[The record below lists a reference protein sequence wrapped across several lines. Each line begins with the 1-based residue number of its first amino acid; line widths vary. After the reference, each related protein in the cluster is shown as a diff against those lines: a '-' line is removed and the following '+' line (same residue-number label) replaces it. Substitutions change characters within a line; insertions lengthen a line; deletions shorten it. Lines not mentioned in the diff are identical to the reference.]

1 VSIPTGGPP
10 YPPSPPYAP
19 VPKRPRPSA
28 WWFALPALLL
38 LLAVA
43 AFPLLILRAIDGLLD
58 TDARFA
64 AEGQHTVTLADT
76 GPRLIWAEQGTYP
89 ACVVTD
95 AATGDELALRTPS
108 GTLERTMNGHAEV
121 GWQRFEPISTTVV
134 VTCAGDGSSSISVG
148 PMPDVGGFVGSTLAA
163 IGVPLVLG
171 GLGLISLIVLVI
183 LFATGGPRNSRA

>member
-1 VSIPTGGPP
+1 MSTPTGGPP
-10 YPPSPPYAP
+10 YPQYPPHSPT
-19 VPKRPRPSA
+19 PKRPRPSA

-64 AEGQHTVTLADT
+64 ADGQHTITLADT
-76 GPRLIWAEQGTYP
+76 QPRLIWAERGTSP
-89 ACVVTD
+89 RCGVTD
-95 AATGDELALRTPS
+95 GETGRPLALSSPS
-108 GTLERTMNGHAEV
+108 GTLERTMDGHAEV
-121 GWQRFEPISTTVV
+121 GWQRFDPISTTVV

-148 PMPDVGGFVGSTLAA
+148 PMPDVGGFVGTTLAA
-163 IGVPLVLG
+163 IAVPLVLG
-171 GLGLISLIVLVI
+171 GLGLVSLIVLII